1 MAHSSSPVFAQSL
14 VALIKVY
21 DLVGACGGRVPGF
34 DEYAFVLKRFFS
46 NDGSPDQVECV
57 VGCETT
63 ESEKGFLI
71 LPSIGAFV
79 FLHTRVEWPTG
90 KN

>member
-1 MAHSSSPVFAQSL
+1 MFYSVRTEHPSL
-14 VALIKVY
+14 DKKL
-21 DLVGACGGRVPGF
+21 CSESRVPGF

-46 NDGSPDQVECV
+46 NDGSPDPVECV

-90 KN
+90 LTT